1 MTKDRRPGN
10 GVTVVSV
17 GMVEV
22 RSNPHSQGGPRCLG
36 VLGKLANLAR
46 GWASGTTGGA
56 PRSQSCV
63 GYIRHVLGK
72 RLLRASHAQM
82 YKCKGSETWYM
93 LPWLHASARAY
104 AHMSCV
110 WDLGSALLR
119 PRLLCGVAYGCLS
132 SEWRH
137 RRGCM
142 RAFFHPGGHP
152 TAERLRIRAKGSEIS
167 LAELLRVTST

>member
-1 MTKDRRPGN
+1 MTKDRRHGN

-119 PRLLCGVAYGCLS
+119 PRLLCGVAYGCCPRSGDIVEAACGRSSILEDTQSLS
-132 SEWRH
+132 
-137 RRGCM
+137 
-142 RAFFHPGGHP
+142 
-152 TAERLRIRAKGSEIS
+152 GSGYEQWKQ
-167 LAELLRVTST
+167 RFR